1 VVGKKK
7 CGTAGKGNMGI
18 VKLTMKRSL
27 NNQLAQMVGDRVKV
41 MGWINGVRKHGSI
54 IFADLRDRSGLLQMV
69 GGKDMAEL
77 STEYVVE
84 VEGKVKKRD
93 EKYFNPGMETGKI
106 ELEVEKIKL
115 LSKSRD
121 LPFDV
126 RKPDLDVSLP
136 VMLDYRAASL
146 RNKKVSDIFV
156 LQAEMVKAFRE
167 YMWSNDFTE
176 FQAPTMVATATEGGS
191 QVFSVNYFDYK
202 VYLAQSPQFYKQ
214 IMVSVFERVFTLA
227 HAYRAEPS
235 VTTRHL
241 TEYTGM
247 DVEMG
252 FIDSWMDV
260 LLMADGLVKH
270 IFKTVAKNC
279 KKILAEYGVSVP
291 KTVKDTPIIKLAEA
305 QQIIFD
311 RTKRDIRGESDLDPE
326 GEREIC
332 RWAEEEKQS
341 EIVFISHFP
350 TKKRPWY
357 TYQDPD
363 NPEETLSFDL
373 VGKGVEWIT
382 GGQRINDYDQLV
394 SNIKKMGA
402 NPADFEI
409 PYLQAFKYGMPPE
422 GGFCIG
428 LERMTQN
435 ILGMKN
441 VRQATLYPRDMERVD
456 VNLASINPPKNETK
470 EKK

>member
-1 VVGKKK
+1 
-7 CGTAGKGNMGI
+7 MGI
-18 VKLTMKRSL
+18 VKLAMQRSL
-27 NNQLAQMVGDRVKV
+27 NKQLTQMVGQKVKV
-41 MGWINGVRKHGSI
+41 MGWINSVRKHGSI
-54 IFADLRDRSGLLQMV
+54 VFADIRDRSGLVQMV
-69 GGKDMAEL
+69 GGKDLAEL
-77 STEYVVE
+77 SVEYVVE
-84 VEGKVKKRD
+84 VEGKVKNRD
-93 EKYFNPGMETGKI
+93 EKYYNADMETGKI
-106 ELEVEKIKL
+106 ELGVEKVRLI
-115 LSKSRD
+115 SKSRD

-136 VMLDYRAASL
+136 VMLDFRAASL
-146 RNKKVSDIFV
+146 RNKKVADIFV
-156 LQAEMVKAFRE
+156 LQAEIVKAFRE
-167 YMWSNDFTE
+167 YMWSKDFTE

-191 QVFSVNYFDYK
+191 QVFSVDYFDYK

-270 IFKTVAKNC
+270 IFKTIATNC
-279 KKILAEYGVSVP
+279 KKILAEYGVVIP
-291 KTVKDTPIIKLAEA
+291 KTVKDTPVIKLAEA

-311 RTKRDIRGESDLDPE
+311 RTGRDGRGESDLDPE

-350 TKKRPWY
+350 TNKRPWY
-357 TYQDPD
+357 TYPDPD
-363 NPEETLSFDL
+363 KPDETLSFDL
-373 VGKGVEWIT
+373 IGKGVEWIT

-394 SNIKKMGA
+394 KNIKKMGV

-409 PYLQAFKYGMPPE
+409 PYLQVFKYGMPAE

-435 ILGMKN
+435 ILEMEN

-456 VNLASINPPKNETK
+456 VRLASINPAKNERK